1 MSVKITCRSEQYYS
15 VEEKTSLQY
24 YMCVCYYTSIG
35 VAVQVLGEENHSDG
49 TNAVLHLLQQPKLNK
64 QVLTLTLT

>member
-1 MSVKITCRSEQYYS
+1 
-15 VEEKTSLQY
+15 
-24 YMCVCYYTSIG
+24 MCVCYYTSIG